1 VDLEVEGVRRR
12 FEVHRVGDTA
22 YVDSPL
28 GHSELRESQGGSG
41 AGPGG
46 SGVEPSGS
54 MVSPLPGVVR
64 RVAVRV
70 GEWVE
75 AGDVLVLLEA
85 MKTEHR
91 IAAARAG
98 RVRRVLVAEGQE
110 VTAGTTMVELEGG
123 G

>member
-1 VDLEVEGVRRR
+1 
-12 FEVHRVGDTA
+12 
-22 YVDSPL
+22 
-28 GHSELRESQGGSG
+28 
-41 AGPGG
+41 
-46 SGVEPSGS
+46 

-64 RVAVRV
+64 RVAVRT

-75 AGDVLVLLEA
+75 AGDVLVLVEA

-110 VTAGTTMVELEGG
+110 VGAGTTVVEFEEPADG
-123 G
+123 